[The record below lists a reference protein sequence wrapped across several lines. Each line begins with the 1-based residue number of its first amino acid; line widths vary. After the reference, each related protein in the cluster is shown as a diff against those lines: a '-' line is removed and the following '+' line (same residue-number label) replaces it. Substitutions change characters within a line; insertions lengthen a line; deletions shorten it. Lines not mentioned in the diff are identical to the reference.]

1 MIKEGIILK
10 AEILSE
16 YIYILKLIWLLTE
29 NNLLSNQMKEGSSTK
44 EQLIDEL
51 KEAVKKQR
59 YQNSYQTLATM
70 NLLNPSFSLLS
81 KESMNAASC
90 KSNNT
95 FQNHSLI

>member
-29 NNLLSNQMKEGSSTK
+29 NNLLSNQMKEGSTK

-51 KEAVKKQR
+51 KEAVKKQS

-81 KESMNAASC
+81 KESVNAASC

-95 FQNHSLI
+95 LFNFLI

>member
-29 NNLLSNQMKEGSSTK
+29 NNLLSNQMKEGSTK

-51 KEAVKKQR
+51 KEAVKKNNAIR
-59 YQNSYQTLATM
+59 TLIRHWP
-70 NLLNPSFSLLS
+70 L
-81 KESMNAASC
+81 
-90 KSNNT
+90 
-95 FQNHSLI
+95 

>member
-29 NNLLSNQMKEGSSTK
+29 NNLLSNQMKEGSTK

-51 KEAVKKQR
+51 KEAEKKQS

-70 NLLNPSFSLLS
+70 NLLNPAFSLLS
-81 KESMNAASC
+81 KESMNSASC

>member
-29 NNLLSNQMKEGSSTK
+29 NNLLSNQMKEGSTK

-51 KEAVKKQR
+51 KEAVKKT
-59 YQNSYQTLATM
+59 TL
-70 NLLNPSFSLLS
+70 SELLS
-81 KESMNAASC
+81 DTGYYELAESIFFIIEQRVNECS
-90 KSNNT
+90 K
-95 FQNHSLI
+95 L

>member
-29 NNLLSNQMKEGSSTK
+29 NNLLSNQMKEGSTK

-51 KEAVKKQR
+51 KEAVKKQS

-95 FQNHSLI
+95 LQNHSLI

>member
-10 AEILSE
+10 TEILSE
-16 YIYILKLIWLLTE
+16 YIYTLKLIWLLTE
-29 NNLLSNQMKEGSSTK
+29 NSVLSNQMKEGCTK

-51 KEAVKKQR
+51 KEAVKKQS

-81 KESMNAASC
+81 KESMNALN
-90 KSNNT
+90 K
-95 FQNHSLI
+95 L

>member
-29 NNLLSNQMKEGSSTK
+29 NNLLSNQMKEGSTK

>member
-29 NNLLSNQMKEGSSTK
+29 NNLLSNQMKEGSTK

-51 KEAVKKQR
+51 KEAVKKT
-59 YQNSYQTLATM
+59 TLSELLSDTGTM

>member
-29 NNLLSNQMKEGSSTK
+29 NNLLSNQMKEGSTK

-51 KEAVKKQR
+51 KEAVKKNKAIR
-59 YQNSYQTLATM
+59 TLIRHWP
-70 NLLNPSFSLLS
+70 L
-81 KESMNAASC
+81 
-90 KSNNT
+90 
-95 FQNHSLI
+95 